1 MRRLGGVIVLA
12 AIIATARLL
21 FSAARTRPVRANP
34 PFPVD
39 GGSKLGLTAME
50 GSFSLTRFVGPLQHR
65 AHLTR
70 ALPGFSGL
78 PIVSLSSLLYKA

>member
-50 GSFSLTRFVGPLQHR
+50 GLTPCQSCNAPPLVWR
-65 AHLTR
+65 
-70 ALPGFSGL
+70 
-78 PIVSLSSLLYKA
+78 LSQ